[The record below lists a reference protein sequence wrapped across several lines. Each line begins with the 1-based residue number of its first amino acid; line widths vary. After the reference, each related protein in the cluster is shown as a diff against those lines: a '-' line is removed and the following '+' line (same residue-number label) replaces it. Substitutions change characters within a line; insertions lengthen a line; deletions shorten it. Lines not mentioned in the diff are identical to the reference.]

1 MASFRDEPMA
11 SSMDDAMDRPIN
23 VGEGVSF
30 GRGIELLNK
39 AQHSKTPL
47 KLILNLFLRVRHVL
61 IAAKVYD
68 SMSSIRLRILH
79 QAQRSTF

>member
-1 MASFRDEPMA
+1 MASFRDESMA

-30 GRGIELLNK
+30 GRGIELNK